1 MLCASVPLLLC
12 LSLEHVLCLLFKL
25 ELLLPLLRE
34 GAVSMSKMMSCI
46 SLWVSDATLE
56 VFFLPYSARMRS
68 VFECRSKTRTFMNE
82 KGLAIED
89 TENVKFNK
97 L

>member
-1 MLCASVPLLLC
+1 
-12 LSLEHVLCLLFKL
+12 
-25 ELLLPLLRE
+25 
-34 GAVSMSKMMSCI
+34 MSKMMSRI

-97 L
+97 LYCVQYVIDKLSLLLLELSFFHCW